1 MDNPFIFL
9 IVVILLLGAAELGLL
24 LIIHIDET
32 IKRKHQTGDK
42 IKQDQIKHIDPSKN
56 PFHWPSIND
65 WDE

>member
-24 LIIHIDET
+24 FIIHIDEE
-32 IKRKHQTGDK
+32 IKRKKHQTKDA
-42 IKQDQIKHIDPSKN
+42 IKHIDPSKK